1 MLTAR
6 LLGCEEELIQSVTQL
21 SPIVEFLEAAEEGFL
36 TASEKR
42 VTNLR

>member
-6 LLGCEEELIQSVTQL
+6 LLGCKEELIQSVTQL

-36 TASEKR
+36 TAWEKR